1 MCTVRIS
8 IYSANIKNVMKIWFH
23 GKKKY
28 INKKLDKEAK
38 WEDRYK
44 FARIPEKIIKYHWCI
59 NKIIKIMSWHCWI
72 ALLWLNKTNSV
83 VGRLMF
89 CNGEKKGEWQLSMMS
104 FDTMPPQTVQ
114 RPEKKKTFINGFFAP
129 HFWFLFFGAP
139 FWFSRLP
146 IVRASVAGVGKN
158 KEILC
163 VTPDPEVPFSH
174 ATCQRKIIL
183 THSAQYMFPYWLL
196 FIWEIVRWF
205 GNNGWQWSGAGIDT
219 GYFFHFLPFFRLRVY
234 VMPIFSSNLP
244 LKGIAEMCHWRQCEF
259 WDSVTIIN
267 FW

>member
-23 GKKKY
+23 GKKKN

-114 RPEKKKTFINGFFAP
+114 RPEKKNIYKWLFCAS
-129 HFWFLFFGAP
+129 FLVFVLRCSFLVLSPSNCACVGSGCRQKQGDSLCYARP
-139 FWFSRLP
+139 RGTILACDMSTKNHSHSQC
-146 IVRASVAGVGKN
+146 SVHV
-158 KEILC
+158 
-163 VTPDPEVPFSH
+163 S
-174 ATCQRKIIL
+174 IL
-183 THSAQYMFPYWLL
+183 TFVYM
-196 FIWEIVRWF
+196 R
-205 GNNGWQWSGAGIDT
+205 N
-219 GYFFHFLPFFRLRVY
+219 
-234 VMPIFSSNLP
+234 
-244 LKGIAEMCHWRQCEF
+244 C
-259 WDSVTIIN
+259 
-267 FW
+267 